1 MSISIP
7 DSARDLLERPI
18 VATFVTVM
26 PDGQPQATAIWFDF
40 DGTNIRVNTAAGRQ
54 KARNVARDSKVTL
67 LIIDPNNPLRW
78 LEWRGHVA
86 EIRDESQGAAEHI
99 NSLSA
104 RYDGIPVFQKPPGQQ
119 RLTYVIAPDKI
130 NVREG

>member
-7 DSARDLLERPI
+7 DSIRDLLKRPI

-40 DGTNIRVNTAAGRQ
+40 DGTYIRVNTAEGRQ
-54 KARNVARDSKVTL
+54 KARNVARNSKVTL
-67 LIIDPNNPLRW
+67 LIIDPDAPQRW
-78 LEWRGHVA
+78 LEWRGHVV
-86 EIRDESQGAAEHI
+86 EIRDDSQGAGEHI

-104 RYDGIPVFQKPPGQQ
+104 RYDGIAIFQRPPGQK
-119 RLTYVIAPDKI
+119 RLMYVIAADKI